1 MNENSILTDKLF
13 TKHGVL
19 RPIIPLDLPEGE
31 RVGLTLIAL
40 SEIEARRLSK
50 AERDAREMEIIN
62 RNIDE
67 LSAEAWDVFSYQV
80 EKSSIKL

>member
-1 MNENSILTDKLF
+1 
-13 TKHGVL
+13 
-19 RPIIPLDLPEGE
+19 LPEGE
-31 RVGLTLIAL
+31 RVGLTLTAL

-50 AERDAREMEIIN
+50 AGRDAREIEIIN

-80 EKSSIKL
+80 EL

>member
-1 MNENSILTDKLF
+1 MTMQIEAVYEQ
-13 TKHGVL
+13 GVL
-19 RPIIPLDLPEGE
+19 RPVIPLDLPEGE
-31 RVGLTLIAL
+31 RVGLTLTAL

-50 AERDAREMEIIN
+50 AGRDAREIEIIN

-80 EKSSIKL
+80 EL